1 MCRNLNIHFVNGRT
15 GKDTDGELTFLSTA
29 GYSVIDYFI
38 ISSELFTH
46 VKDFE
51 IVYVDISDHFPLLY
65 TMRLSSVELRT
76 KMPKKSKRFVF
87 LNEDEILDISITYNE
102 IFKVIMSMS
111 NGKAP
116 GPNGII
122 IEIVKAASHMLCPI
136 MFCLYNKILET
147 GDFPE
152 ILCEAVICPLYKS
165 GDKNDVGNYRGISL
179 LNVLGKIFTQDGRLV
194 SYVEVN
200 NMFYE
205 EQAGYRSGYNIFI
218 LLSYYIFIDF
228 SKAFDSVQYNLLYF
242 TLIKSGIG
250 GKVFSVLRSMYSK
263 LKSCVKGTD
272 GLTEYFSCTIGVRQ
286 GCMVSPLLFNLFL
299 NEYITM
305 LKNNCKGIQIESMTE
320 VQTLLYADDM
330 ANIFFFCNLYGMRV
344 NLSKTKIMVY
354 RRGGSLNKDEKWYF
368 AGEHIEVVDC
378 YKYLGMWFTPKLS
391 WRKTRQLLA
400 SQGKKAMLSLLRF
413 VRKHK
418 ISCNQSL
425 NFFDHMV
432 APILFYGSDIRG
444 YEPVEC
450 IENVQVSF
458 CKKTPAYQYKCE
470 QCGCL
475 G

>member
-29 GYSVIDYFI
+29 GCSVIDYFI

-136 MFCLYNKILET
+136 MLSLYNKILET

-152 ILCEAVICPLYKS
+152 IWCEAVIFPLYKS

-200 NMFYE
+200 NMFCE

-330 ANIFFFCNLYGMRV
+330 ANIADTIGGLQKQIKQLKMFCNLYGMRMFKSSSF
-344 NLSKTKIMVY
+344 NIRY
-354 RRGGSLNKDEKWYF
+354 FCDRR
-368 AGEHIEVVDC
+368 
-378 YKYLGMWFTPKLS
+378 
-391 WRKTRQLLA
+391 
-400 SQGKKAMLSLLRF
+400 
-413 VRKHK
+413 
-418 ISCNQSL
+418 
-425 NFFDHMV
+425 
-432 APILFYGSDIRG
+432 
-444 YEPVEC
+444 
-450 IENVQVSF
+450 
-458 CKKTPAYQYKCE
+458 
-470 QCGCL
+470 
-475 G
+475 